1 MSTVGTRSYPR
12 RTGLASEPAL
22 KFRVNS
28 PLAVSEGL
36 RDVVELD
43 LIRLPSV
50 FGGPGE

>member
-1 MSTVGTRSYPR
+1 MSAVGTRSHPR
-12 RTGLASEPAL
+12 RTGL

-28 PLAVSEGL
+28 PLAVPEGL

-43 LIRLPSV
+43 LIRPPSV